1 LFTRSAGLLP
11 QSATVNDSFVILY
24 DNRLL
29 GQIQYFLCI
38 CNFTSAV
45 VERFDVVEQCTAH
58 FSLPSCVSSLDS
70 VIVPV
75 WIAFPLHVDLVDVN
89 SIRY

>member
-1 LFTRSAGLLP
+1 M
-11 QSATVNDSFVILY
+11 NDSFVILY

-38 CNFTSAV
+38 TFAV

-58 FSLPSCVSSLDS
+58 FSLPSCVSSLNS

-75 WIAFPLHVDLVDVN
+75 WIAFPLHVDLVDDN